1 VSDVVALL
9 LDDSMP
15 AERLGALLRSA
26 RKRLGWK
33 RREVEDRTGIPA
45 ALLRDYER
53 GRLVVPPGTCARLA
67 ECYGDDLT
75 AHVPLRVPVRLN
87 DDRLVLGDNVRYVN
101 TDDTDDVL
109 SGYVEIV
116 ARLRRSKPGEPVAL
130 RATDVA
136 ALGAALSAET
146 HRIETR
152 IVALLGCS
160 RAEAKALHAELLRR
174 KVILPVAGLAASVVA
189 FAGFSS
195 AHADTPSGPASSPT
209 EASATVTPPSTART
223 TSSTS
228 VPTTAA
234 PVTTVSIPSVSPAPP
249 KPSPPSSAA
258 SSSSETSP
266 PSVTDATVPPD
277 QQAADVPP
285 PDPSDDTPM
294 SVPTGETVVIIGTPE
309 TTTQP
314 TTPPTSADTAPA
326 TSTTDQP

>member
-33 RREVEDRTGIPA
+33 RREVEARTGIPA
-45 ALLRDYER
+45 DLLRDYER
-53 GRLVVPPGTCARLA
+53 GRLVVPAGTCARLA

-75 AHVPLRVPVRLN
+75 AHIPLRVPAQLD
-87 DDRLVLGDNVRYVN
+87 DDRIVIGDNVRYVDP
-101 TDDTDDVL
+101 DDVDDVL

-116 ARLRRSKPGEPVAL
+116 ARLRRTKPGEPVAL

-136 ALGAALSAET
+136 ALGAALGTDAHT
-146 HRIETR
+146 IETR
-152 IVALLGCS
+152 IAALLGCS

-195 AHADTPSGPASSPT
+195 ARADTPSRPT
-209 EASATVTPPSTART
+209 PSATEVSTTAAPATSALPSTT
-223 TSSTS
+223 STS
-228 VPTTAA
+228 TAPTTAPTTAA
-234 PVTTVSIPSVSPAPP
+234 PVTTVSIPSVSPAPAEAAP
-249 KPSPPSSAA
+249 QSDPEPAPSH
-258 SSSSETSP
+258 
-266 PSVTDATVPPD
+266 VTDATVPAD
-277 QQAADVPP
+277 QQAADVQP

-294 SVPTGETVVIIGTPE
+294 SVPTGETVVIIGTPA
-309 TTTQP
+309 TTSEP
-314 TTPPTSADTAPA
+314 TTPPTTTP
-326 TSTTDQP
+326 TTDQP